1 MKKLFLLA
9 WPIAL
14 AAVSC
19 SNEEVVSVNNDANE
33 IKFSVVSENATRAN
47 SPETFCNY
55 AKPES
60 FDVWAMTGTKS
71 YFAGVKY
78 KKTGESKWEADDQ
91 ASVRFWPNGADEAL
105 DFYAMRNY
113 GTPNWT
119 PAGTAKMTT
128 VFSVEPLVKDQK
140 DFIYAV
146 ETGKKNP
153 ATTDDPHNGLTTL
166 NFRHALSQ
174 IVFTAQ
180 NTNKHLA
187 VEITNVEIINVAS
200 GGTCTLPTTS
210 TTTNYTDHNG
220 ENVGNNDDNKPTPTC
235 TWAPESLTGKG
246 TDYSVATET
255 CKMVGVTEVTNL
267 TNGNE
272 KLAVNDGTGNK
283 PTDEGW
289 VPTYKRYLDKAMLL
303 IPQKTTAASLSP
315 ASTPTTVKD
324 AANGGSMIAVTCTI
338 WNLNEEGQ
346 LKDTDVKLYDGV
358 AYIPFTADWKAGKKY
373 IYNLVF
379 GKANG
384 GYTPDGKDILV
395 PISFNITVDDFTT
408 VVKGDVNMNL

>member
-33 IKFSVVSENATRAN
+33 IKFAVVSENATRAN
-47 SPETFCNY
+47 STETFCNN
-55 AKPES
+55 AKPAD

-71 YFAGVKY
+71 YFAGVNYSKQAS
-78 KKTGESKWEADDQ
+78 GKWEATDQ
-91 ASVRFWPNGADEAL
+91 SSVRFWPNGADEAL

-128 VFSVEPLVKDQK
+128 EFTVKSDVDQQL

-153 ATTDDPHNGLTTL
+153 ATTENPHNGLTTL

-187 VEITNVEIINVAS
+187 VEITKVEIINVAS

-210 TTTNYTDHNG
+210 TSTNKVDHNG
-220 ENVGNNDDNKPTPTC
+220 ENVGTNLDNIPDPTC

-255 CKMVGVTEVTNL
+255 CKMVGVTAVTNL

-272 KLAVNDGTGNK
+272 KLAVNDETGKK
-283 PTDEGW
+283 PTDNGW

-303 IPQKTTAASLSP
+303 IPQETTKATLSP
-315 ASTPTTVKD
+315 TSKPSDVKV
-324 AANGGSMIAVTCTI
+324 AADGGSMIAVHCTI

-346 LKDTDVKLYDGV
+346 LKATDVELYNGV
-358 AYIPFTADWKAGKKY
+358 AYIPFKADWKAGKKY

-395 PISFNITVDDFTT
+395 PISFDITVDDFTT
-408 VVKGDVNMNL
+408 VVKEDVNMNL

>member
-33 IKFSVVSENATRAN
+33 IKFAVVSENATRAN
-47 SPETFCNY
+47 STETFCNN
-55 AKPES
+55 AKPAD

-78 KKTGESKWEADDQ
+78 SKNDESGKWEAD
-91 ASVRFWPNGADEAL
+91 ANNLRFWPNGADEAL

-113 GTPNWT
+113 GTPTWT

-128 VFSVEPLVKDQK
+128 VFAVEEEVAKQV

-153 ATTDDPHNGLTTL
+153 ATTAKPHDGLTTL

-180 NTNKHLA
+180 NTNKNLA
-187 VEITNVEIINVAS
+187 VKITNVAIINVAS

-210 TTTNYTDHNG
+210 TSENKYEDHTG
-220 ENVGNNDDNKPTPTC
+220 TVGSNNDVTPTPTC
-235 TWAPESLTGKG
+235 SWVIDNSKKG
-246 TDYSVATET
+246 ADYSVATED
-255 CKMVGVTEVTNL
+255 CKMVGVTAVTNL

-272 KLAVNDGTGNK
+272 KLAVNDGNGKK
-283 PTDEGW
+283 PTEEGW
-289 VPTYKRYLDKAMLL
+289 VATYKRYLDKAMLL
-303 IPQKTTAASLSP
+303 IPQETTKATLSP
-315 ASTPTTVKD
+315 TSKPSDVEV
-324 AANGGSMIAVTCTI
+324 AADGGSMIAVTCTI
-338 WNLNEEGQ
+338 WNLNEDGKLNES
-346 LKDTDVKLYDGV
+346 TDVVLYNGV
-358 AYIPFTADWKAGKKY
+358 AYIPFKADWKAGKKY

-395 PISFNITVDDFTT
+395 PISFDITVDDFTT

>member
-33 IKFSVVSENATRAN
+33 ITFAVVSENATRAN
-47 SPETFCNY
+47 TTETFCNY
-55 AKPES
+55 AKPAD

-71 YFAGVKY
+71 YFAKVNY
-78 KKTGESKWEADDQ
+78 SKQASGNWEATEQ
-91 ASVRFWPNGADEAL
+91 SSVRFWPNGEAL

-113 GTPNWT
+113 GTATWT
-119 PAGTAKMTT
+119 PAETAKMTT

-146 ETGKKNP
+146 ETNKTNP
-153 ATTDDPHNGLTTL
+153 ATTAKPHDGLTTL

-180 NTNKHLA
+180 NTNKNLA
-187 VEITNVEIINVAS
+187 VKITNVAIINVAS
-200 GGTCTLPTTS
+200 GGTCTLPTSSTS
-210 TTTNYTDHNG
+210 ENKYEDHTG
-220 ENVGNNDDNKPTPTC
+220 NVGNNDDGTPTPTC
-235 TWAPESLTGKG
+235 TWAADKLTGKG
-246 TDYSVATET
+246 TDYSVDTET
-255 CKMVGVTEVTNL
+255 CLMEGVTDVTNL
-267 TNGNE
+267 TNGTDKKVGE
-272 KLAVNDGTGNK
+272 AVTRDLA
-283 PTDEGW
+283 
-289 VPTYKRYLDKAMLL
+289 KAMLL
-303 IPQKTTAASLSP
+303 IPQETTKATLSP
-315 ASTPTTVKD
+315 DSKPSTVKD
-324 AANGGSMIAVTCTI
+324 AADGGSMIAVTCTI
-338 WNLNEEGQ
+338 WNLNEDGVLNES
-346 LKDTDVKLYDGV
+346 TDVVLYNGV
-358 AYIPFTADWKAGKKY
+358 AYIPFKADWKAGKKY

-384 GYTPDGKDILV
+384 GYTPEGNDILV
-395 PISFNITVDDFTT
+395 PISFDITVDDFTT